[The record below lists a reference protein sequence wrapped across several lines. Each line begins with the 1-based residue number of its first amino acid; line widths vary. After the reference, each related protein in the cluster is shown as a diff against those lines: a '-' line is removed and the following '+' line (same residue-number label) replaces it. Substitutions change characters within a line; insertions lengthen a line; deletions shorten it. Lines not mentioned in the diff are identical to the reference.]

1 MIRSLWTAASGMT
14 AQKINMDVIAN
25 NLANVNTSGF
35 KKSRADF
42 EDLMYQNLK
51 SPGADTSS
59 GEEIPTGIQIGMGT
73 RYSSVQKIFSQGDS
87 VQTGNQSDLMIAG
100 NGFFQVIDTNGEEVY
115 TRAGSFKINADGYI
129 VTSQGDRLQP
139 EISIPSNTVAFT
151 VDPSGTLEAFDQDGA
166 TTSTAQLT
174 LYNFINPAGLNS
186 LGGNY
191 YSSSGASGDPIEGN
205 PGVDGLGT
213 LVQGSLE
220 MSNVDVVEEMVNMIA
235 GQRAYEISSKSIK
248 SADEMMQMA
257 NNIKR

>member
-1 MIRSLWTAASGMT
+1 MLRSLWTAASGMS
-14 AQKINMDVIAN
+14 AQKLNMDIIAN

-42 EDLMYQNLK
+42 EDLLYQNMK

-59 GEEIPTGIQIGMGT
+59 GGQIPTGIQVGMGT
-73 RYSSVQKIFSQGDS
+73 RPVSVQKIFSQGDYT
-87 VQTGNQSDLMIAG
+87 QTSNQFDLAIEG
-100 NGFFQVIDTNGEEVY
+100 SGFFKILSNGEEMY
-115 TRAGSFKINADGYI
+115 IRSGAFKLDSEGYL

-139 EISIPSNTVAFT
+139 EFSIPENMVTFT
-151 VDPSGTLEAFDQDGA
+151 VDSGGNMVAMEADGDTVVA
-166 TTSTAQLT
+166 SGQLT
-174 LYNFINPAGLNS
+174 IYNFINPSGLLS
-186 LGGNY
+186 VGGNRFRPTA
-191 YSSSGASGDPIEGN
+191 ASGDPVEGN

-213 LVQGSLE
+213 IAQGFLE

-248 SADEMMQMA
+248 AADEMMQMA